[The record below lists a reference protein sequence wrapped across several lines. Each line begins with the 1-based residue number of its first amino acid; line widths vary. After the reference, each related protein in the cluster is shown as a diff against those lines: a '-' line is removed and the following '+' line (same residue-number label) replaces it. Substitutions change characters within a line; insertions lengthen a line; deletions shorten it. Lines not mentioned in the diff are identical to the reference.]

1 MLQVAGDPKE
11 VMDLILHDATFSPQ
25 ELVFRDGRVR
35 IEGIERWGWE
45 EAVTP
50 EEGKIEMPRMWARL
64 IIENAVHLRVDYDTY
79 APLVQDVRILW
90 LECEESEIVQVSRD
104 GENVPMTR
112 PAGIGSIGLFYG
124 AKRRR
129 TSCGSSGRSSDAK
142 RPKNKTVYD
151 IRILGFPATYTVSVV
166 GIDVRLEDVDQE
178 REVIDLDNLGERD
191 LKVFLTQ
198 FEQPIGYR
206 GETEYKR
213 SRFAVGD
220 QVRWGGRGWRVR
232 AVYPSYTGRRDTDHT
247 FYYKLEGRGNRF
259 YEDEIEPYKD
269 GR

>member
-1 MLQVAGDPKE
+1 MPQVARNPEE

-25 ELVFRDGRVR
+25 ELVFRNGRVS

-45 EAVTP
+45 EAVTR
-50 EEGKIEMPRMWARL
+50 EEGRIEMPRMWAKL

-79 APLVQDVRILW
+79 APLVQNVRILS
-90 LECEESEIVQVSRD
+90 LECEESEIVQVSRH
-104 GENVPMTR
+104 GE
-112 PAGIGSIGLFYG
+112 
-124 AKRRR
+124 K
-129 TSCGSSGRSSDAK
+129 
-142 RPKNKTVYD
+142 KTVYD
-151 IRILGFPATYTVSVV
+151 IRILGFPANYTVSVV
-166 GIDVRLEDVDQE
+166 GIEVRLEDVDQVLE
-178 REVIDLDNLGERD
+178 AIDLDNLGERD

-220 QVRWGGRGWRVR
+220 QVRWGGRTWRVR
-232 AVYPSYTGRRDTDHT
+232 AVYASYTGRTEADHT

-259 YEDEIEPYKD
+259 YEDEIEPDKV
-269 GR
+269 

>member
-11 VMDLILHDATFSPQ
+11 VADLILHDATFSPQ

-35 IEGIERWGWE
+35 IEGIERWGWK

-104 GENVPMTR
+104 GEN
-112 PAGIGSIGLFYG
+112 
-124 AKRRR
+124 
-129 TSCGSSGRSSDAK
+129 
-142 RPKNKTVYD
+142 KTVYD

-166 GIDVRLEDVDQE
+166 GIEVRLEDVDQE

-232 AVYPSYTGRRDTDHT
+232 AVYPSYTGRSDADHT

-259 YEDEIEPYKD
+259 YEDEIEPDK
-269 GR
+269 G

>member
-1 MLQVAGDPKE
+1 MAMLQVAGDPKE
-11 VMDLILHDATFSPQ
+11 VEDLILHDATFSPQ
-25 ELVFRDGRVR
+25 ELVFRNGRVS

-45 EAVTP
+45 EAVTT
-50 EEGKIEMPRMWARL
+50 EEGKIEMPRMWAKL
-64 IIENAVHLRVDYDTY
+64 IIENAIHLRVDYDTY

-90 LECEESEIVQVSRD
+90 LECEESETVQVSRD
-104 GENVPMTR
+104 GEN
-112 PAGIGSIGLFYG
+112 
-124 AKRRR
+124 
-129 TSCGSSGRSSDAK
+129 
-142 RPKNKTVYD
+142 KTVYD
-151 IRILGFPATYTVSVV
+151 ICILGFPATYTVSVV
-166 GIDVRLEDVDQE
+166 GIEVRLEDVDQE

-220 QVRWGGRGWRVR
+220 QVRWGARGWKVR
-232 AVYPSYTGRRDTDHT
+232 AVYPSYTGRSDADHT

-259 YEDEIEPYKD
+259 YEGEIEPDKV
-269 GR
+269 

>member
-11 VMDLILHDATFSPQ
+11 VADLILHDATFSPQ
-25 ELVFRDGRVR
+25 ELVFRDGRVE
-35 IEGIERWGWE
+35 IEGIKRWGWE
-45 EAVTP
+45 ETVTT

-64 IIENAVHLRVDYDTY
+64 IIENAIHLRVDYDTY

-90 LECEESEIVQVSRD
+90 LECEESEIVQISRD
-104 GENVPMTR
+104 GE
-112 PAGIGSIGLFYG
+112 
-124 AKRRR
+124 K
-129 TSCGSSGRSSDAK
+129 
-142 RPKNKTVYD
+142 KTVYD

-166 GIDVRLEDVDQE
+166 EIDVRLEDVDQE

-191 LKVFLTQ
+191 LKIFLTQ

-232 AVYPSYTGRRDTDHT
+232 AIYPSYTGKSDADHT

-259 YEDEIEPYKD
+259 YEEEIEPDK
-269 GR
+269 G

>member
-1 MLQVAGDPKE
+1 VDYGSLGKEIAMLQVAGNPEE

-35 IEGIERWGWE
+35 IDGIERWGWE
-45 EAVTP
+45 EGVTT
-50 EEGKIEMPRMWARL
+50 EEGKIEMPRIWARL
-64 IIENAVHLRVDYDTY
+64 TIENAIHLRVDYDTY

-90 LECEESEIVQVSRD
+90 LECEESEIVQVFRD
-104 GENVPMTR
+104 GEE
-112 PAGIGSIGLFYG
+112 
-124 AKRRR
+124 
-129 TSCGSSGRSSDAK
+129 
-142 RPKNKTVYD
+142 KTVYD
-151 IRILGFPATYTVSVV
+151 IRILGFPATYIVSVV
-166 GIDVRLEDVDQE
+166 GIEVRLEDVDQE
-178 REVIDLDNLGERD
+178 LEVIDLDNLGERD
-191 LKVFLTQ
+191 LRVFLKQ

-232 AVYPSYTGRRDTDHT
+232 SVYPSFTGETDADHT

-259 YEDEIEPYKD
+259 YEDEIEPDKD
-269 GR
+269 GC

>member
-1 MLQVAGDPKE
+1 MLQVARDSKE
-11 VMDLILHDATFSPQ
+11 VADLILHDATFSPQ
-25 ELVFRDGRVR
+25 ELVFRDGSVR

-45 EAVTP
+45 EAVTT
-50 EEGKIEMPRMWARL
+50 EEDKIEMPRMWARL

-104 GENVPMTR
+104 GEN
-112 PAGIGSIGLFYG
+112 
-124 AKRRR
+124 
-129 TSCGSSGRSSDAK
+129 
-142 RPKNKTVYD
+142 KTVYD

-191 LKVFLTQ
+191 LKIFLKQ

-206 GETEYKR
+206 GGTEYKR

-220 QVRWGGRGWRVR
+220 QVRWGGRGWSVR
-232 AVYPSYTGRRDTDHT
+232 AVYPSYTGRSDVDHT

-259 YEDEIEPYKD
+259 YEDEIEPDK
-269 GR
+269 G